1 MELPRVVLCGRRN
14 VGKSTLLNSLA
25 GRRRAITD
33 SIPGLTRDLLE
44 VEVHRPPYRFLLTD
58 TPGLDLDSP
67 DQLETAVLRRAHRE
81 MERADLI
88 LCLLEAGPIHP
99 YDRVLLDLLR
109 RQKRPV
115 VYAVNKVDGKEQE
128 WEALSEFYEEGV
140 QDPISLSAKGSRNLS
155 GLMERMATLLP
166 AIYRPQDEQAA
177 ERLRS
182 TAISDSEEAELR
194 ISIVGRPNAGKSSM
208 LNRFAGRDVSLVSDV
223 PGTTR
228 DTVDTLFRF
237 RNRSI
242 RVVDTAGLRKNSY
255 LRDPRRRVDFFSVRR
270 TQRALR
276 DCDVAIHVFDAVAGL
291 TDFDKKIA
299 ALILEYKKPAVLAV
313 NKWDAIP
320 DKDNQTMAE
329 FIDRL
334 HFIFPKA
341 AAYPTVF
348 CSAETGQRLANLL
361 EACIEL
367 KARLEK
373 RVPTARLN
381 RFVESWNQR
390 LRGLGSGGKI
400 LYAVQADGPP
410 PTFVFFVNE
419 RQGFRESHLSF
430 FENQIREEYGLNG
443 VPITILL
450 RTKEHSEK

>member
-1 MELPRVVLCGRRN
+1 MDLPRVVLCGRRN

-44 VEVHRPPYRFLLTD
+44 VEVHRPPFRFLLTD

-67 DQLETAVLRRAHRE
+67 DQLETKALERARRE

-88 LCLLEAGPIHP
+88 LCLLEAGPVHP
-99 YDRVLLDLLR
+99 FDRVLLDLLR
-109 RQKRPV
+109 RQKKPV
-115 VYAVNKVDGKEQE
+115 VYAVNKIDGKEQE
-128 WEALSEFYEEGV
+128 WEALTEFYEEGV
-140 QDPISLSAKGSRNLS
+140 QDPVSLSAKGSRNLS
-155 GLMERMATLLP
+155 GLLDRIATLLP
-166 AIYRPQDEQAA
+166 GVVRADQETLTEKP
-177 ERLRS
+177 RS
-182 TAISDSEEAELR
+182 TAISDSEGTDLKIA
-194 ISIVGRPNAGKSSM
+194 IVGRPNAGKSSM
-208 LNRFAGRDVSLVSDV
+208 LNRFAGRDVSLVSDI

-228 DTVDTLFRF
+228 DTVDTVFRF
-237 RNRSI
+237 QNQSI
-242 RVVDTAGLRKNSY
+242 RVMDTAGLRKNSY

-334 HFIFPKA
+334 HFIFPQS

-348 CSAETGQRLANLL
+348 CSAETGQRLPKLL
-361 EACIEL
+361 ETCVDL

-381 RFVESWNQR
+381 RLVENWNQR
-390 LRGLGSGGKI
+390 LRSLGSGGKI
-400 LYAVQADGPP
+400 MYAVQADGAP
-410 PTFVFFVNE
+410 PTFIFFVNE
-419 RQGFRESHLSF
+419 KQGFRESHLSF
-430 FENQIREEYGLNG
+430 CENQLREEYEFEG

-450 RTKEHSEK
+450 RTRERSEK